1 MTEKTHKID
10 EPDGGQF
17 AALYAACERQ
27 LYGFVLSIH
36 PYPDQVED
44 ILQDT
49 LAVLWKQFSSY
60 DPDRPFFNWACGF
73 ALLKVKEHRRRES
86 RHRHS
91 FSEETIDAL
100 AEANELIPSDAKAR
114 EVALGFCLESLPSKD
129 RELIESRYSGGQTLK
144 SIADATGSTANAL

>member
-49 LAVLWKQFSSY
+49 LAVLWKQFSSFRNRKLRFTQALTENLY
-60 DPDRPFFNWACGF
+60 FKLLDNNAGVLFRLLDDIDRA
-73 ALLKVKEHRRRES
+73 S
-86 RHRHS
+86 
-91 FSEETIDAL
+91 
-100 AEANELIPSDAKAR
+100 
-114 EVALGFCLESLPSKD
+114 
-129 RELIESRYSGGQTLK
+129 LIEKRKITIPFLQRVMQS
-144 SIADATGSTANAL
+144 